1 MLIVVDDET
10 IIFFPRERKRRAE
23 KGIYERNWAHEGD
36 RQASEC
42 VEFSWLLDR
51 IWTSVIDYR
60 VYCAWRLASLASTQ
74 EKSGITS
81 NSIYDTWKG
90 LKADI
95 VNIVLTACAIFCEI
109 LLLLVNLLPQLRDKT
124 FKKPLSK
131 QGNFF
136 LVFLFVLCA
145 SDMWF
150 VIVIKSYDGVHISA
164 QVSSHQLKAF
174 DWRLHCPCRPSY
186 KTRERPF
193 VPRWSMCLIV
203 FASQTTFRQ
212 PPPPPKKKTDFESKK
227 LSGDLKAQSESD
239 EQHICLVVI
248 WTAATLLL
256 VSSFAEW
263 SWNINFKTMMF
274 LHKIKKNCTFLLYFI
289 LYYF

>member
-131 QGNFF
+131 QGKFF

-164 QVSSHQLKAF
+164 QVSSDQLKAF

-186 KTRERPF
+186 KTRKAFYTTVEY
-193 VPRWSMCLIV
+193 V
-203 FASQTTFRQ
+203 FNC
-212 PPPPPKKKTDFESKK
+212 
-227 LSGDLKAQSESD
+227 
-239 EQHICLVVI
+239 ICKSNYL
-248 WTAATLLL
+248 
-256 VSSFAEW
+256 
-263 SWNINFKTMMF
+263 
-274 LHKIKKNCTFLLYFI
+274 
-289 LYYF
+289 